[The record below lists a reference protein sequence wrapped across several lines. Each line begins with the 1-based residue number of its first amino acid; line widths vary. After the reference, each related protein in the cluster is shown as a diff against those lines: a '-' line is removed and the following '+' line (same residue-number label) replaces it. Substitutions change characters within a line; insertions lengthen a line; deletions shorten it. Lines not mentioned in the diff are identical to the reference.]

1 MTMGL
6 LRAEWIKLRRLR
18 TTWLLPLLP
27 LGLMLAGGIRIVF
40 SLAETSRTYD
50 LTVDGAVLQSF
61 AFPRPLLNGLQFVSV
76 LGTLLVVLFITA
88 IVGNEFG
95 YDTWKTVLTRRAQRG
110 HFLMVKLG
118 YALAEITV
126 TLILVPLAFQA
137 VLLIALRLLLNTTPP
152 ADFSINPW
160 KEVGITFGV
169 AWVRLAIAATIGLLS
184 TVLTRS
190 SASGM
195 ALATPWLLGDLL
207 INVLSFNGGMWRDL
221 VPYTFN
227 YNLAAFEA
235 YLRGGVGEVSVAHC
249 LIVLLIYTVGLSLTA
264 IVVFRRRDIAG

>member
-1 MTMGL
+1 MIAGL
-6 LRAEWIKLRRLR
+6 LHAEWIKLRRLR

-27 LGLMLAGGIRIVF
+27 LGLLLLGGIRIVF
-40 SLAETSRTYD
+40 SLAETSRAYG
-50 LTVDGAVLQSF
+50 LALDGDILQSF
-61 AFPRPLLNGLQFVSV
+61 AFPQPLLNGLQFVAI

-137 VLLIALRLLLNTTPP
+137 VLLITFRLLLHITPSV
-152 ADFSINPW
+152 DFSLDQW
-160 KEVGITFGV
+160 KLVGIAFVV
-169 AWVRLAIAATIGLLS
+169 AWGRLTIAATIGLLS
-184 TVLTRS
+184 AILTRS

-195 ALATPWLLGDLL
+195 AVATTWLLGDLL
-207 INVLSFNGGMWRDL
+207 INGLSFSGGMWRDL

-227 YNLAAFEA
+227 YNLVAFEA
-235 YLRGGVGEVSVAHC
+235 YLRGDVGQVSVAHC
-249 LIVLLIYTVGLSLTA
+249 LVLLLFYTVGLSLIA

>member
-1 MTMGL
+1 MTAGL
-6 LRAEWIKLRRLR
+6 LRAEWIKLRHLR

-27 LGLMLAGGIRIVF
+27 LVLLLVGGIRIVF
-40 SLAETSRTYD
+40 SVAETSRTYG
-50 LTVDGAVLQSF
+50 LAVDGALLQSF
-61 AFPRPLLNGLQFVSV
+61 AFPQPLLNGMQFVAA

-110 HFLMVKLG
+110 HFLAVKLS
-118 YALAEITV
+118 YALAEITL

-137 VLLIALRLLLNTTPP
+137 ALLITLRLLLNVTPQ
-152 ADFSINPW
+152 ADFSIDQW
-160 KEVGITFGV
+160 KVVGITFGV
-169 AWVRLAIAATIGLLS
+169 VWVRLVIAAVIGLLS
-184 TVLTRS
+184 AVLTRS

-195 ALATPWLLGDLL
+195 ALALPWLLGDLL
-207 INVLSFNGGMWRDL
+207 IDALSYEGGMWRDL

-227 YNLAAFEA
+227 YNLNAFEN
-235 YLRGGVGEVSVAHC
+235 YLHSSPAEVGLAHC
-249 LIVLLIYTVGLSLTA
+249 LIVLLFYTVGLSLIA